1 MRQVQI
7 NIYSALP
14 EKEKQALFE
23 LVQECNKVDGGYRL
37 PYLDNNYNA
46 DPEMPAFFLAEMDG
60 RTIGF
65 LSVYADE
72 PDQAEVSLYV
82 LPAYR
87 RQGVAKQLRTAFSKV
102 ADKCDLTEIEYIA
115 ELAFLNDQADFARRF
130 DYQADETEIWLA
142 KPAQTFPLE
151 KREGI
156 EVLQGSLDLAEEIVA
171 FQSQV
176 FETPLDVALKY
187 AQESISSA
195 SSLLYILKKDG
206 RVVASV
212 SVDTDFGTNYFFGL
226 AVDQDFQGQGLGS
239 YLLLVSMQD
248 LNKLN
253 GQEFQI
259 VVEKQNT
266 RALKLYKKLGF
277 KEMTEVVYLK
287 EK

>member
-1 MRQVQI
+1 MQI
-7 NIYSALP
+7 SIYNALP

-23 LVQECNKVDGGYRL
+23 LVQECNKADGGYRL

-60 RTIGF
+60 QTIGF

-72 PDQAEVSLYV
+72 PSQAEVSLYV

-87 RQGVAKQLRTAFSKV
+87 RQGVANQLLVAFSKV
-102 ADKCDLTEIEYIA
+102 ADKYDLTEIEYVA
-115 ELAFLNDQADFARRF
+115 EQAFLNEQSDFARRF
-130 DYQADETEIWLA
+130 DYQEGEAEIWLA
-142 KPAQTFPLE
+142 QSAQTFPLE

-156 EVLQGSLDLAEEIVA
+156 EVLQGILDLAEEIAA

-187 AQESISSA
+187 AQESISSS

-239 YLLLVSMQD
+239 YLLLASMQD
-248 LNKLN
+248 LNVRN
-253 GQEFQI
+253 GQDFQI

-266 RALKLYKKLGF
+266 RASKLYKKLGF

>member
-1 MRQVQI
+1 MKVG
-7 NIYSALP
+7 IYSALP
-14 EKEKQALFE
+14 EKEKQVLFE
-23 LVQECNKVDGGYRL
+23 LVQECNKADGGYRL

-60 RTIGF
+60 QTIGF

-72 PDQAEVSLYV
+72 PSQAEVSLYV

-87 RQGVAKQLRTAFSKV
+87 RQGVANQLLIAFSKV
-102 ADKCDLTEIEYIA
+102 ADKYDLTEIEYVA
-115 ELAFLNDQADFARRF
+115 EQAFLNEQSDFARRF
-130 DYQADETEIWLA
+130 DYQEGEAEIWLA
-142 KPAQTFPLE
+142 QPAQTFPLE
-151 KREGI
+151 EREGI
-156 EVLQGSLDLAEEIVA
+156 EVLQGSLDLAEEIA
-171 FQSQV
+171 TFQSQV
-176 FETPLDVALKY
+176 FETPLNVALKY
-187 AQESISSA
+187 AREAVSSA
-195 SSLLYILKKDG
+195 FSLLYILKKDH

-239 YLLLVSMQD
+239 YLLLASMQD

-253 GQEFQI
+253 EQEFQI

>member
-1 MRQVQI
+1 MQI
-7 NIYSALP
+7 SIYNALP
-14 EKEKQALFE
+14 EKEKQELFE
-23 LVQECNKVDGGYRL
+23 LVQECNKADGGYRL

-60 RTIGF
+60 QTIGF

-72 PDQAEVSLYV
+72 PSQAEVSLYV

-87 RQGVAKQLRTAFSKV
+87 RQGVANQLLIAFSKV
-102 ADKCDLTEIEYIA
+102 ADKYDLTEIEYVA
-115 ELAFLNDQADFARRF
+115 EQAFLNEQSDFARRF
-130 DYQADETEIWLA
+130 DYQEDEAEIWLA
-142 KPAQTFPLE
+142 QPVQTFPLE

-156 EVLQGSLDLAEEIVA
+156 EVLQGSLDLAEEIAV

-187 AQESISSA
+187 AREAVSRA

-239 YLLLVSMQD
+239 YLLLASMQD
-248 LNKLN
+248 LNERN

-259 VVEKQNT
+259 VVEKQNS
-266 RALKLYKKLGF
+266 RAVKLYKKLGF

>member
-1 MRQVQI
+1 MQI
-7 NIYSALP
+7 RIYSALP
-14 EKEKQALFE
+14 EKEKQVLFE
-23 LVQECNKVDGGYRL
+23 LVQECSKVDGGYRL

-46 DPEMPAFFLAEMDG
+46 DPEMPAFFLAEMDDQ
-60 RTIGF
+60 TIGF

-72 PDQAEVSLYV
+72 PSQAEVSLYV
-82 LPAYR
+82 LPSYR
-87 RQGVAKQLRTAFSKV
+87 RQGVANQLLAAFAKV
-102 ADKCDLTEIEYIA
+102 ADKYDLTEIEYIA
-115 ELAFLNDQADFARRF
+115 ELAFLNDLPDYARRF
-130 DYQADETEIWLA
+130 DYQEGEAEIWLA
-142 KPAQTFPLE
+142 QPAQTFPLE
-151 KREGI
+151 EREGI
-156 EVLQGSLDLAEEIVA
+156 EVLQGSLDLAEEIA
-171 FQSQV
+171 DFQSQV

-195 SSLLYILKKDG
+195 SSLLYILMKDD

-239 YLLLVSMQD
+239 YLLLASMQD
-248 LNKLN
+248 LNVRN
-253 GQEFQI
+253 GQDFQI

>member
-1 MRQVQI
+1 MKVR
-7 NIYSALP
+7 IYSALP
-14 EKEKQALFE
+14 EKEKQVLFE

-46 DPEMPAFFLAEMDG
+46 DPEMPAFFVAEMDG
-60 RTIGF
+60 RTIAF

-72 PDQAEVSLYV
+72 PGQAEVSLYV

-87 RQGVAKQLRTAFSKV
+87 RQGVANLLLATFAKV
-102 ADKCDLTEIEYIA
+102 ADQYDLTEIEYVA
-115 ELAFLNDQADFARRF
+115 ELVFLNDQPDFARRF
-130 DYQADETEIWLA
+130 DYQEDEAEIWLA
-142 KPAQTFPLE
+142 QSAQIFPLE
-151 KREGI
+151 EREGI
-156 EVLQGSLDLAEEIVA
+156 EVLLGSLDLAEEIAA

-187 AQESISSA
+187 AQESISSG

-226 AVDQDFQGQGLGS
+226 AVYQDFQGQGLGS
-239 YLLLVSMQD
+239 YLLLASMQD
-248 LNKLN
+248 LNELN

>member
-1 MRQVQI
+1 MKVS
-7 NIYSALP
+7 IYSALP
-14 EKEKQALFE
+14 EKEKQELFE

-72 PDQAEVSLYV
+72 PGQAEVSLYV
-82 LPAYR
+82 LPLYR
-87 RQGVAKQLRTAFSKV
+87 RQGVANQLLAAFAKI
-102 ADKCDLTEIEYIA
+102 ADKYDLTEIEYVA
-115 ELAFLNDQADFARRF
+115 EQVFLNNQPDYARRF
-130 DYQADETEIWLA
+130 DYQEDESEIWLA
-142 KPAQTFPLE
+142 QPAQIFPLE

-156 EVLQGSLDLAEEIVA
+156 EVLQGSLDLAEEIAA
-171 FQSQV
+171 FQSKA
-176 FETPLDVALKY
+176 FGTPLDVALKY
-187 AQESISSA
+187 AREAVSSA

-239 YLLLVSMQD
+239 YLLLASMRD

-259 VVEKQNT
+259 VVEKQNS

>member
-1 MRQVQI
+1 MKVG
-7 NIYSALP
+7 IYSALP
-14 EKEKQALFE
+14 EKEKQVLFE
-23 LVQECNKVDGGYRL
+23 LVQECNKADGGYRL
-37 PYLDNNYNA
+37 PYLDNNYNV

-72 PDQAEVSLYV
+72 PGQAEVSLYV

-87 RQGVAKQLRTAFSKV
+87 RQGVANKLLAAFSKV
-102 ADKCDLTEIEYIA
+102 ADKYELTEIEYVA
-115 ELAFLNDQADFARRF
+115 EQAFLNEQSDFARRF
-130 DYQADETEIWLA
+130 DYQEGEAEIWLA
-142 KPAQTFPLE
+142 QPAQTFPLE
-151 KREGI
+151 EREGI
-156 EVLQGSLDLAEEIVA
+156 EVLQGSLDLAEEIA
-171 FQSQV
+171 TFQSQV
-176 FETPLDVALKY
+176 FETPLNVALKY
-187 AQESISSA
+187 AREAVSSA
-195 SSLLYILKKDG
+195 FSLLYILKKDH

-239 YLLLVSMQD
+239 YLLLASMQD

-253 GQEFQI
+253 EQEFQI

-266 RALKLYKKLGF
+266 RALKLYKKRGF

>member
-1 MRQVQI
+1 MQI
-7 NIYSALP
+7 GIYSALP
-14 EKEKQALFE
+14 KKEKQVLFE
-23 LVQECNKVDGGYRL
+23 LVQECNKADGGYRL

-46 DPEMPAFFLAEMDG
+46 VPEMPAFFLAEMDG

-72 PDQAEVSLYV
+72 PGQAEVSLYV

-87 RQGVAKQLRTAFSKV
+87 RQGVANKLLAAFSKV
-102 ADKCDLTEIEYIA
+102 ADKYELTEIEYVA
-115 ELAFLNDQADFARRF
+115 EQAFLNEQSDFARRF
-130 DYQADETEIWLA
+130 DYQEGEAEIWLA
-142 KPAQTFPLE
+142 QPAQTFPLE
-151 KREGI
+151 EREGI
-156 EVLQGSLDLAEEIVA
+156 EVLQGSLDLAEEIA
-171 FQSQV
+171 TFQSQV
-176 FETPLDVALKY
+176 FETPLNVALKY
-187 AQESISSA
+187 AREAVSSA
-195 SSLLYILKKDG
+195 FSLLYILKKDH

-239 YLLLVSMQD
+239 YLLLASMQD

>member
-1 MRQVQI
+1 MKVG
-7 NIYSALP
+7 IYSALP
-14 EKEKQALFE
+14 EKEKQVLFE
-23 LVQECNKVDGGYRL
+23 LVQECNKADGGYRL
-37 PYLDNNYNA
+37 PYLDNNYNV

-72 PDQAEVSLYV
+72 PGQAEVSLYV

-87 RQGVAKQLRTAFSKV
+87 RQGVANKLLAAFSKV
-102 ADKCDLTEIEYIA
+102 ADKYELTEIEYVA
-115 ELAFLNDQADFARRF
+115 EQAFLNEQSDFARRF
-130 DYQADETEIWLA
+130 DYQEGEAEIWLA
-142 KPAQTFPLE
+142 QPAQAFPLE
-151 KREGI
+151 EREGI
-156 EVLQGSLDLAEEIVA
+156 EVLQGSLDLAEEIA
-171 FQSQV
+171 TFQSQV
-176 FETPLDVALKY
+176 FETPLNVALKY
-187 AQESISSA
+187 AREAVSSA
-195 SSLLYILKKDG
+195 FSLLYILKKDH

-239 YLLLVSMQD
+239 YLLLASMQD

-253 GQEFQI
+253 EQEFQI

>member
-1 MRQVQI
+1 MQI
-7 NIYSALP
+7 GIYSALP
-14 EKEKQALFE
+14 KKEKQVLFE
-23 LVQECNKVDGGYRL
+23 LVQECNKADGGYRL
-37 PYLDNNYNA
+37 PYLDNNYNV

-72 PDQAEVSLYV
+72 PGQAEVSLYV

-87 RQGVAKQLRTAFSKV
+87 RQGVANKLLAAFSKV
-102 ADKCDLTEIEYIA
+102 ADKYELTEIEYVA
-115 ELAFLNDQADFARRF
+115 EQAFLNEQSDFARRF
-130 DYQADETEIWLA
+130 DYQEGEAEIWLA
-142 KPAQTFPLE
+142 QPAQTFPLE
-151 KREGI
+151 EREGI
-156 EVLQGSLDLAEEIVA
+156 EVLQGSLDLAEEIA
-171 FQSQV
+171 TFQSQV
-176 FETPLDVALKY
+176 FETPLNVALKY
-187 AQESISSA
+187 AREAVSSA
-195 SSLLYILKKDG
+195 FSLLYILKKDH

-239 YLLLVSMQD
+239 YLLLASMQD

>member
-1 MRQVQI
+1 MQI
-7 NIYSALP
+7 SIYNALP
-14 EKEKQALFE
+14 EKEKQVLFE
-23 LVQECNKVDGGYRL
+23 LVQECNRVDGGYRL

-46 DPEMPAFFLAEMDG
+46 DSEMPAFFLAEMDG

-72 PDQAEVSLYV
+72 PSQAEVSLYV

-87 RQGVAKQLRTAFSKV
+87 RQGVANQLLAVFEKE
-102 ADKCDLTEIEYIA
+102 ADKYDLTEIEYVA
-115 ELAFLNDQADFARRF
+115 ERAFLNAQPDFARRF
-130 DYQADETEIWLA
+130 DYQEGEAEIWLA
-142 KPAQTFPLE
+142 QPAQTFPLE

-156 EVLQGSLDLAEEIVA
+156 EVLQGILGLAEEIAA

-176 FETPLDVALKY
+176 FEIPLDVALKY

-226 AVDQDFQGQGLGS
+226 AVNQDFQGQGLGS
-239 YLLLVSMQD
+239 YLLLASMLD
-248 LNKLN
+248 LNEGN

-259 VVEKQNT
+259 VVEKQNS

>member
-1 MRQVQI
+1 MKVG
-7 NIYSALP
+7 IYSALP
-14 EKEKQALFE
+14 EKEKQVLFE
-23 LVQECNKVDGGYRL
+23 LVQECNKADGGYRL
-37 PYLDNNYNA
+37 PYLDNNYNV

-72 PDQAEVSLYV
+72 PGQAEVSLYV

-87 RQGVAKQLRTAFSKV
+87 RQGVANKLLAAFSKV
-102 ADKCDLTEIEYIA
+102 ADKYELTEIEYVA
-115 ELAFLNDQADFARRF
+115 EQAFLNEQSDFARRF
-130 DYQADETEIWLA
+130 DYQEGEAEIWLA
-142 KPAQTFPLE
+142 QPAQTFPLE
-151 KREGI
+151 EREGI
-156 EVLQGSLDLAEEIVA
+156 EVLQGSLDLAEEIA
-171 FQSQV
+171 TFQSQV
-176 FETPLDVALKY
+176 FETPLNVALKY
-187 AQESISSA
+187 AREAVSSA
-195 SSLLYILKKDG
+195 FSLLYILKKDH

-239 YLLLVSMQD
+239 YLLLASMQD

>member
-1 MRQVQI
+1 MQI
-7 NIYSALP
+7 RIYSALP
-14 EKEKQALFE
+14 EKEKQVLFE
-23 LVQECNKVDGGYRL
+23 LVQECNKTDGGYRL
-37 PYLDNNYNA
+37 PYLDNNYNV

-72 PDQAEVSLYV
+72 PGQAEVSLYV

-87 RQGVAKQLRTAFSKV
+87 RQGVANKLLAAFSKV
-102 ADKCDLTEIEYIA
+102 ADKYELTEIEYVA
-115 ELAFLNDQADFARRF
+115 EQAFLNEQSDFARRF
-130 DYQADETEIWLA
+130 DYQEGEAEIWLA
-142 KPAQTFPLE
+142 QPAQTFPLE
-151 KREGI
+151 EREGI
-156 EVLQGSLDLAEEIVA
+156 EVLQGSLGLAEEIA
-171 FQSQV
+171 TFQSQV
-176 FETPLDVALKY
+176 FETPLNVALKY
-187 AQESISSA
+187 AREAVSSA
-195 SSLLYILKKDG
+195 FSLLYILKKDH

-239 YLLLVSMQD
+239 YLLLASMQD

-253 GQEFQI
+253 EQEFQI

>member
-1 MRQVQI
+1 MKVD
-7 NIYSALP
+7 IYSALP
-14 EKEKQALFE
+14 EKEKQVLFE
-23 LVQECNKVDGGYRL
+23 LVQECNKADGGYRL
-37 PYLDNNYNA
+37 PYLDNNYNV

-72 PDQAEVSLYV
+72 PGQAEISLYV
-82 LPAYR
+82 LPSYR
-87 RQGVAKQLRTAFSKV
+87 HQGVANQLLAAFAKV
-102 ADKCDLTEIEYIA
+102 ADKYELTEIEYIA
-115 ELAFLNDQADFARRF
+115 ELVFLNGHPDFARRF
-130 DYQADETEIWLA
+130 DYQADEAEIWLA
-142 KPAQTFPLE
+142 QPAQTFSLE
-151 KREGI
+151 EREGM
-156 EVLQGSLDLAEEIVA
+156 EVLQGSLDLAEEIAA
-171 FQSQV
+171 FQSQA

-187 AQESISSA
+187 AQESISSG

-212 SVDTDFGTNYFFGL
+212 SVDTDFGTNYLFGL

-239 YLLLVSMQD
+239 YLLLASMQD

-266 RALKLYKKLGF
+266 RALKLYKKFGF
-277 KEMTEVVYLK
+277 KEMTEVIYPK

>member
-1 MRQVQI
+1 MKVR
-7 NIYSALP
+7 IYSALP
-14 EKEKQALFE
+14 EKEKQVLFE
-23 LVQECNKVDGGYRL
+23 LVQECNNVDGGYRL

-46 DPEMPAFFLAEMDG
+46 EPEMPAFFLVEMDG
-60 RTIGF
+60 QTIGF

-72 PDQAEVSLYV
+72 PGQAEVSLYV
-82 LPAYR
+82 LPSYR
-87 RQGVAKQLRTAFSKV
+87 RQGVANLLLAAFAKV
-102 ADKCDLTEIEYIA
+102 ADKYELTEIEYVA
-115 ELAFLNDQADFARRF
+115 ELVFLNGHPDFARRF
-130 DYQADETEIWLA
+130 DYQEDEAEIWLA
-142 KPAQTFPLE
+142 QSAQTFPLE
-151 KREGI
+151 EREEI
-156 EVLQGSLDLAEEIVA
+156 EVLLGSLDLAEEIAV

-187 AQESISSA
+187 AREAVSSG
-195 SSLLYILKKDG
+195 SSMLYILKKDG

-239 YLLLVSMQD
+239 YLLLASMQD

-253 GQEFQI
+253 EREFQI
-259 VVEKQNT
+259 VVEKQNS

>member
-1 MRQVQI
+1 MQI
-7 NIYSALP
+7 SIYNALP
-14 EKEKQALFE
+14 EKEKQELFE
-23 LVQECNKVDGGYRL
+23 LVQECNKADGGYRL

-60 RTIGF
+60 QTIGF

-72 PDQAEVSLYV
+72 PSQAEVSLYV

-87 RQGVAKQLRTAFSKV
+87 RQGVANQLLIAFSKV
-102 ADKCDLTEIEYIA
+102 ADKYDLTEIEYVA
-115 ELAFLNDQADFARRF
+115 EQAFLNEQSDFARRF
-130 DYQADETEIWLA
+130 DYQEDEAEIWLA
-142 KPAQTFPLE
+142 QPVQTFPLE

-156 EVLQGSLDLAEEIVA
+156 EVLQGSLDLAEEIAV

-187 AQESISSA
+187 AREAVSRA

-226 AVDQDFQGQGLGS
+226 AVDQAFQGQGLGS
-239 YLLLVSMQD
+239 YLLLASMRD
-248 LNKLN
+248 LNDRN

>member
-1 MRQVQI
+1 MQI
-7 NIYSALP
+7 RIYSALP
-14 EKEKQALFE
+14 EKEKQELFE
-23 LVQECNKVDGGYRL
+23 LVQECNKADGGYRL
-37 PYLDNNYNA
+37 PYLDNNYNT
-46 DPEMPAFFLAEMDG
+46 DPEMPAFFVAEMGG

-72 PDQAEVSLYV
+72 PGQAEVSLYV

-87 RQGVAKQLRTAFSKV
+87 RQDVANQLLAAFAKV
-102 ADKCDLTEIEYIA
+102 ADQYELTEIEYVA
-115 ELAFLNDQADFARRF
+115 ELAFLNGHPDFARRF
-130 DYQADETEIWLA
+130 DYQEDEAEIWLA
-142 KPAQTFPLE
+142 QSSHTFPLE
-151 KREGI
+151 EREEI
-156 EVLQGSLDLAEEIVA
+156 EVLLGSLDLAEEIAV

-187 AQESISSA
+187 AQEAVSSA

-239 YLLLVSMQD
+239 YLLLASMQD

-259 VVEKQNT
+259 VVEKQNS

>member
-1 MRQVQI
+1 MQI
-7 NIYSALP
+7 RIYSALP
-14 EKEKQALFE
+14 EREKQVLFE
-23 LVQECNKVDGGYRL
+23 LVQECNKTDGGYRL

-46 DPEMPAFFLAEMDG
+46 VPEMPAFFLAEMDG

-72 PDQAEVSLYV
+72 PSQAEVSLYV

-87 RQGVAKQLRTAFSKV
+87 RQGVANQLLAAFEKE
-102 ADKCDLTEIEYIA
+102 ADKYDLTEIEYVT
-115 ELAFLNDQADFARRF
+115 EQAFLNGHPDFARRF
-130 DYQADETEIWLA
+130 DYQNDESEIWLA
-142 KPAQTFPLE
+142 QPAQTFPLE
-151 KREGI
+151 EKEGI
-156 EVLQGSLDLAEEIVA
+156 EVLQGSLDLAEEIA
-171 FQSQV
+171 DFQSQA

-187 AQESISSA
+187 AREAVSSA
-195 SSLLYILKKDG
+195 SSLLYILKTDG

-239 YLLLVSMQD
+239 YLLLASMRD
-248 LNKLN
+248 LNKRN

-259 VVEKQNT
+259 VVEKQNS

>member
-1 MRQVQI
+1 MQVR
-7 NIYSALP
+7 IYRSLP
-14 EKEKQALFE
+14 DKEKQELFE

-46 DPEMPAFFLAEMDG
+46 DPEMPSFFMAEMDG

-65 LSVYADE
+65 LSIYADE
-72 PDQAEVSLYV
+72 PGQAEVSLYV
-82 LPAYR
+82 LPDSR
-87 RQGVAKQLRTAFSKV
+87 RQGVALQLLTDFKEV
-102 ADKCDLTEIEYIA
+102 ADKYTLTEIEYIA
-115 ELAFLNDQADFARRF
+115 ELAFLNNHPNFAQRF
-130 DYQADETEIWLA
+130 IYQAEEAEIWLA
-142 KPAQTFPLE
+142 QAAQPFHLE
-151 KREGI
+151 EKEGI
-156 EVLQGSLDLAEEIVA
+156 EVLQGSLDLAEEIAA
-171 FQSQV
+171 FQSQA

-187 AQESISSA
+187 TREAVSSA
-195 SSLLYILKKDG
+195 SSLLYILKKDD

-239 YLLLVSMQD
+239 YLLLASMQD
-248 LNKLN
+248 LNELN

-259 VVEKQNT
+259 VVENQNA

>member
-1 MRQVQI
+1 MQI
-7 NIYSALP
+7 SIYNALP
-14 EKEKQALFE
+14 EKEKQELFE
-23 LVQECNKVDGGYRL
+23 LVQECNKADGGYRL

-60 RTIGF
+60 QTIGF

-72 PDQAEVSLYV
+72 PSQAEVSLYV

-87 RQGVAKQLRTAFSKV
+87 RQGVANQLLVAFRKV
-102 ADKCDLTEIEYIA
+102 ADKYALTEIEYVA
-115 ELAFLNDQADFARRF
+115 ELAFLNGHPDFARRF
-130 DYQADETEIWLA
+130 DYQNDESEIWLA
-142 KPAQTFPLE
+142 KSAQTFPLE
-151 KREGI
+151 EKEGI
-156 EVLQGSLDLAEEIVA
+156 EVLQGSLDLAEEIA
-171 FQSQV
+171 DFQSQV

-187 AQESISSA
+187 AREAVSSA

-239 YLLLVSMQD
+239 YLLLASMQD
-248 LNKLN
+248 LNERN

-259 VVEKQNT
+259 VVEKQNS

>member
-1 MRQVQI
+1 MKVG
-7 NIYSALP
+7 IYSALP
-14 EKEKQALFE
+14 EKEKQVLFE
-23 LVQECNKVDGGYRL
+23 LVQECNKADGGYRL
-37 PYLDNNYNA
+37 PYLDNNYNV

-72 PDQAEVSLYV
+72 PGQAEVSLYV

-87 RQGVAKQLRTAFSKV
+87 RQGVANKLLAAFSKV
-102 ADKCDLTEIEYIA
+102 ADKYELTEIEYVA
-115 ELAFLNDQADFARRF
+115 EQAFLNEQSDFARRF
-130 DYQADETEIWLA
+130 DYQEGEAEIWLA
-142 KPAQTFPLE
+142 QPAQTFPLE
-151 KREGI
+151 EREGI
-156 EVLQGSLDLAEEIVA
+156 EVLQGSLDLAEEIA
-171 FQSQV
+171 TFQSQV
-176 FETPLDVALKY
+176 FETPLNVALKY
-187 AQESISSA
+187 AREAVSSA
-195 SSLLYILKKDG
+195 FSLLYILKKDH

-239 YLLLVSMQD
+239 YLLLASMQD

-253 GQEFQI
+253 EQEFQI

>member
-1 MRQVQI
+1 MQI
-7 NIYSALP
+7 SIYNALP
-14 EKEKQALFE
+14 EKEKQELFE
-23 LVQECNKVDGGYRL
+23 LVQECNKADGGYRL

-60 RTIGF
+60 QTIGF

-72 PDQAEVSLYV
+72 PSQAEVSLYV

-87 RQGVAKQLRTAFSKV
+87 RQGVANQLLIAFSKV
-102 ADKCDLTEIEYIA
+102 ADKYDLTEIEYVA
-115 ELAFLNDQADFARRF
+115 EQAFLNEQSDFARRF
-130 DYQADETEIWLA
+130 DYQEDEAEIWLA
-142 KPAQTFPLE
+142 QPVQTFPLE

-156 EVLQGSLDLAEEIVA
+156 EVLQGSLDLAEEIAV

-187 AQESISSA
+187 AREAVSRA

-248 LNKLN
+248 LNELN

>member
-1 MRQVQI
+1 MKVS
-7 NIYSALP
+7 IYSALP

-23 LVQECNKVDGGYRL
+23 LVQECNKADGGYRL

-46 DPEMPAFFLAEMDG
+46 VPEMPAFFLAEMDG

-72 PDQAEVSLYV
+72 PGQAEVSLYV
-82 LPAYR
+82 LPSYR
-87 RQGVAKQLRTAFSKV
+87 RQGVANQLLAAFSKV
-102 ADKCDLTEIEYIA
+102 ADKYALTEIEYVA
-115 ELAFLNDQADFARRF
+115 EQAFLNDQADFARRF
-130 DYQADETEIWLA
+130 DYQNDESEIWLA
-142 KPAQTFPLE
+142 QPAQTFSLAE
-151 KREGI
+151 REGI
-156 EVLQGSLDLAEEIVA
+156 EVLQGSLDLAEEIA
-171 FQSQV
+171 DFQSQV

-206 RVVASV
+206 RVVASI

-239 YLLLVSMQD
+239 YLLLASMQD
-248 LNKLN
+248 LNEHN

-259 VVEKQNT
+259 VVEKQNS

>member
-1 MRQVQI
+1 MQI
-7 NIYSALP
+7 SIYSALP
-14 EKEKQALFE
+14 EKEKQELFE
-23 LVQECNKVDGGYRL
+23 LVQECNKADGGYRL

-60 RTIGF
+60 QTIGF

-72 PDQAEVSLYV
+72 PSQAEVSLYV

-87 RQGVAKQLRTAFSKV
+87 CQGVANQLLAAFAKV
-102 ADKCDLTEIEYIA
+102 ADKYDLTEIEYVA
-115 ELAFLNDQADFARRF
+115 EQAFLNDQADFARRF
-130 DYQADETEIWLA
+130 DYQEGEAEIWLTQS
-142 KPAQTFPLE
+142 AQTFPLE

-156 EVLQGSLDLAEEIVA
+156 EVLQGILDLAEEIAA

-187 AQESISSA
+187 AQESISSS

-206 RVVASV
+206 
-212 SVDTDFGTNYFFGL
+212 TDFGTNYFFGL

-239 YLLLVSMQD
+239 YLLLASMQD
-248 LNKLN
+248 LNVRN
-253 GQEFQI
+253 GQDFQI

>member
-1 MRQVQI
+1 MQI
-7 NIYSALP
+7 RIYSALP
-14 EKEKQALFE
+14 EKEKQELFE
-23 LVQECNKVDGGYRL
+23 LIQECNKADGGYRL
-37 PYLDNNYNA
+37 PYLDNNYNT
-46 DPEMPAFFLAEMDG
+46 DPEMPAFFVAEMGG

-72 PDQAEVSLYV
+72 PGQAEVSLYV

-87 RQGVAKQLRTAFSKV
+87 RQDVANQLLAAFAKV
-102 ADKCDLTEIEYIA
+102 ADQYELTEIEYVA
-115 ELAFLNDQADFARRF
+115 ELAFLNGHPDFARRF
-130 DYQADETEIWLA
+130 DYQEDEAEIWLA
-142 KPAQTFPLE
+142 QSSHTFPLE
-151 KREGI
+151 EREEI
-156 EVLQGSLDLAEEIVA
+156 EVLLGSLDLAEEIAV

-187 AQESISSA
+187 AQEAVSSA

-239 YLLLVSMQD
+239 YLLLASMQD

-259 VVEKQNT
+259 VVEKQNS

>member
-1 MRQVQI
+1 MQI
-7 NIYSALP
+7 RIYSALP
-14 EKEKQALFE
+14 EKEKQELFE

-46 DPEMPAFFLAEMDG
+46 DPEMPAFFLSEIDG
-60 RTIGF
+60 QTIGF

-72 PDQAEVSLYV
+72 PGQAEVSLYV
-82 LPAYR
+82 LPSYR
-87 RQGVAKQLRTAFSKV
+87 RQGVANQLLAAFAKV
-102 ADKCDLTEIEYIA
+102 ADKYDLIEIEYVA
-115 ELAFLNDQADFARRF
+115 EQAFLNEQPDFARRF
-130 DYQADETEIWLA
+130 DYQADEAEIWLA
-142 KPAQTFPLE
+142 QPARTFPLE
-151 KREGI
+151 EREGI
-156 EVLQGSLDLAEEIVA
+156 EVLQGSLELAEEIAA

-176 FETPLDVALKY
+176 FETQLDVALKY
-187 AQESISSA
+187 AREAVSSA
-195 SSLLYILKKDG
+195 FSLLYILKKDG
-206 RVVASV
+206 RVIASV

-226 AVDQDFQGQGLGS
+226 AVNQDFQGQGLGS
-239 YLLLVSMQD
+239 YLLLASIQD
-248 LNKLN
+248 LNKRN

>member
-1 MRQVQI
+1 MQI
-7 NIYSALP
+7 SIYSALP
-14 EKEKQALFE
+14 EKEKQELFE
-23 LVQECNKVDGGYRL
+23 LVQECNKADGGYRL

-46 DPEMPAFFLAEMDG
+46 DPHMPAFFLAEMG
-60 RTIGF
+60 NRTIGF
-65 LSVYADE
+65 LSVYSDE
-72 PDQAEVSLYV
+72 PGQAEVSLYV
-82 LPAYR
+82 LPLYR
-87 RQGVAKQLRTAFSKV
+87 RKGVANQLLDAFSKV
-102 ADKCDLTEIEYIA
+102 ADKFDLTEIEYVA
-115 ELAFLNDQADFARRF
+115 ELAFLNDHPDFARRF
-130 DYQADETEIWLA
+130 DYQADEAEIWLA
-142 KPAQTFPLE
+142 QSAQNFPLE

-156 EVLQGSLDLAEEIVA
+156 ELSQGSLDLAEEIAA

-187 AQESISSA
+187 AQESMNSG

-206 RVVASV
+206 KVVASI
-212 SVDTDFGTNYFFGL
+212 SVDMDFGTNYFFGL

-239 YLLLVSMQD
+239 YLLLASMQD
-248 LNKLN
+248 LNERN

-259 VVEKQNT
+259 VVEKQNA

>member
-1 MRQVQI
+1 MKVG
-7 NIYSALP
+7 IYSALP
-14 EKEKQALFE
+14 EKEKQVLFE
-23 LVQECNKVDGGYRL
+23 LVQECNKADGGYRL
-37 PYLDNNYNA
+37 PYLDNNYNV

-72 PDQAEVSLYV
+72 PGQAEVSLYV

-87 RQGVAKQLRTAFSKV
+87 RQGVANKLLAAFSKV
-102 ADKCDLTEIEYIA
+102 ADKYELTEIEYVA
-115 ELAFLNDQADFARRF
+115 EQAFLNEQSDFARRF
-130 DYQADETEIWLA
+130 DYQEGEAEIWLA
-142 KPAQTFPLE
+142 QPAQTFPLE
-151 KREGI
+151 EREGI
-156 EVLQGSLDLAEEIVA
+156 EVLQGSLDLAEEIA
-171 FQSQV
+171 TFQSQV
-176 FETPLDVALKY
+176 FETPLNVALKY
-187 AQESISSA
+187 AREAVSS
-195 SSLLYILKKDG
+195 SFSLLYILKKDH

-239 YLLLVSMQD
+239 YLLLASMQD

>member
-1 MRQVQI
+1 MKVR
-7 NIYSALP
+7 IYSALP
-14 EKEKQALFE
+14 EKEKQVLFE

-72 PDQAEVSLYV
+72 PGQAEVSLYV
-82 LPAYR
+82 LPSYR
-87 RQGVAKQLRTAFSKV
+87 RQGMANQLLAAFAKV
-102 ADKCDLTEIEYIA
+102 ADKYDLTEIEYVA
-115 ELAFLNDQADFARRF
+115 ELAFLNDQPDFARRF
-130 DYQADETEIWLA
+130 DYQEDEAEIWLA
-142 KPAQTFPLE
+142 QPAQAFPLE
-151 KREGI
+151 EREGI
-156 EVLQGSLDLAEEIVA
+156 EILQGSLDLAEEIAA

-187 AQESISSA
+187 AREAVSSG
-195 SSLLYILKKDG
+195 SSLLYILKKDSK
-206 RVVASV
+206 VVASV

-226 AVDQDFQGQGLGS
+226 AVNQDFQGQGLGS
-239 YLLLVSMQD
+239 YLLLASMQD
-248 LNKLN
+248 LNERN

>member
-1 MRQVQI
+1 MQI
-7 NIYSALP
+7 SIYNALP
-14 EKEKQALFE
+14 EKEKQELFE

-46 DPEMPAFFLAEMDG
+46 DPEMPAFFLADMDG
-60 RTIGF
+60 QTIGF

-72 PDQAEVSLYV
+72 PSQAEVSLYV

-87 RQGVAKQLRTAFSKV
+87 RQGVANQLLVAFSKV
-102 ADKCDLTEIEYIA
+102 ADKYDLTEIEYVA
-115 ELAFLNDQADFARRF
+115 EQAFLNEQSDFARRF
-130 DYQADETEIWLA
+130 DYQEDEAEIWLA
-142 KPAQTFPLE
+142 QPVQTFPLE

-156 EVLQGSLDLAEEIVA
+156 EVLQGSLDLAEEIAV
-171 FQSQV
+171 FQSKA
-176 FETPLDVALKY
+176 FGTPLDVALKY
-187 AQESISSA
+187 AREAVSSA

-239 YLLLVSMQD
+239 YLLLASMQD
-248 LNKLN
+248 LNELN

-259 VVEKQNT
+259 VVEKQNA

>member
-1 MRQVQI
+1 MKVG
-7 NIYSALP
+7 IYSALP
-14 EKEKQALFE
+14 EKEKQVLFE
-23 LVQECNKVDGGYRL
+23 LVQECNKADGGYRL
-37 PYLDNNYNA
+37 PYLDNNYNV

-72 PDQAEVSLYV
+72 PGQAEVSLYV

-87 RQGVAKQLRTAFSKV
+87 RQGVANKLLAAFSKV
-102 ADKCDLTEIEYIA
+102 ADKYELTEIEYVA
-115 ELAFLNDQADFARRF
+115 EQAFLNEQSDFARRF
-130 DYQADETEIWLA
+130 DYQEGEAEIWLA
-142 KPAQTFPLE
+142 QPAQTFPLE
-151 KREGI
+151 EREGI
-156 EVLQGSLDLAEEIVA
+156 EVLQGSLDLAEEIA
-171 FQSQV
+171 TFQSQV
-176 FETPLDVALKY
+176 FETPLNVALKY
-187 AQESISSA
+187 AREAVSSA
-195 SSLLYILKKDG
+195 FSLLYILKKDH

-239 YLLLVSMQD
+239 YLLLASMQD

-259 VVEKQNT
+259 VVEKQNS

>member
-1 MRQVQI
+1 MKVG
-7 NIYSALP
+7 IYSALP
-14 EKEKQALFE
+14 EKEKQVLFE
-23 LVQECNKVDGGYRL
+23 LVQECNKADGGYRL
-37 PYLDNNYNA
+37 PYLDNNYNV

-72 PDQAEVSLYV
+72 PGQAEVSLYV

-87 RQGVAKQLRTAFSKV
+87 RQGVANKLLAAFSKV
-102 ADKCDLTEIEYIA
+102 ADKYELTEIEYVA
-115 ELAFLNDQADFARRF
+115 EQAFLNEQSDFARRF
-130 DYQADETEIWLA
+130 DYQEGEAEIWLA
-142 KPAQTFPLE
+142 QPAQTFPLE
-151 KREGI
+151 EREGI
-156 EVLQGSLDLAEEIVA
+156 EVLQGSLDLAEEIA
-171 FQSQV
+171 TFQSQV
-176 FETPLDVALKY
+176 FETPLNVALKY
-187 AQESISSA
+187 AREAVSSA
-195 SSLLYILKKDG
+195 FSLLYILKKDHW
-206 RVVASV
+206 VVASV

-239 YLLLVSMQD
+239 YLLLASMQD

-253 GQEFQI
+253 EQEFQI